1 MSRAAGERELR
12 EAWDQLAHELFT
24 LRNSRCHWRGEL
36 APSPLA
42 TATAISALSVR
53 LRDTETAIGQSE
65 RQAIRDSVVRGT
77 TYLLS
82 CQNHDGGWGDT
93 DRSRSNIATAYLAQA
108 ALVLAKQSIPEAS
121 ASDRAISAAEAY
133 IRRHGGTDGLQARYG
148 SDKTF
153 VAPIATNL
161 ALAGLIDWHQVPAL
175 PFELAAFP
183 QGLYRFLRLPVVSY
197 AIPALVAV
205 GQVQFHFVPTGVS
218 PWRMARRLVR
228 DATLGVVR
236 KMQPE
241 SGGFLEAVP
250 LTAFVVMSLCGMGR
264 AQDEIVAR
272 GVEFLLRLQR
282 TDGAWPVDSD
292 LAVWTTTLAANAL
305 HVSGVAHLSRLVS
318 LEWLLACQHR
328 ERHPFTGAA
337 PGGWAWTDLPGGVP
351 DADDTSGAL
360 LSLAAM
366 WNEVLPDQRAAVHR
380 AARQAVRWLLDLQ
393 NGDGGWPTFCRGW
406 GRLPFDRSGVDLTA
420 HAVRALIAWK
430 KLLPEGGTSASC
442 EGPVRGMAMRRMFHL
457 MERAIERGLN
467 FLRKRQRSDGSWLPL
482 WFGNE
487 WAENEENPI
496 YGTARI
502 VLAFTAAGRKTDPC
516 VLRAED
522 WLKRRQRPDGTW
534 HAFAE
539 HPVFDEQ
546 EGVPP
551 CAGIEETALALSALS
566 ELCDGP
572 GKSPAY
578 SRGLAALATAVREG
592 RHRVASPIGLYFAR
606 LWYYER
612 MYPIIFALEAVGR
625 ALRRQGTPPPNLNS
639 YWCGDATA

>member
-1 MSRAAGERELR
+1 MSHAAGERELR
-12 EAWDQLAHELFT
+12 EIWDQLAHELFA
-24 LRNSRCHWRGEL
+24 LRDSRCHWRGEL

-53 LRDTETAIGQSE
+53 LRDAGDGIGESL
-65 RQAIRDSVVRGT
+65 RRAIRDSMIRGA
-77 TYLLS
+77 TYLFS
-82 CQNHDGGWGDT
+82 RQNHDGGWGDT

-108 ALVLAKQSIPEAS
+108 ALVLAKQYLPKAG

-133 IRRHGGTDGLQARYG
+133 IRCHGGMEGLRARYG

-161 ALAGLIDWHQVPAL
+161 ALAGLIDWRQVPAL

-183 QGLYRFLRLPVVSY
+183 QGVYRFLRLPVVSY

-205 GQVQFHFVPTGVS
+205 GQVRFHFVPTGVP
-218 PWRMARRLVR
+218 PWRMARRLLR

-264 AQDEIVAR
+264 AQDDIVSR

-292 LAVWTTTLAANAL
+292 LAVWITTLAVNAL
-305 HVSGVAHLSRLVS
+305 HVSSVAHLSRLIS

-328 ERHPFTGAA
+328 ERHSFTGAA
-337 PGGWAWTDLPGGVP
+337 PGGWAWTDLSGGVP

-360 LSLAAM
+360 LCLAAI
-366 WNEVLPDQRAAVHR
+366 WSEVLSDQRAAVFR
-380 AARQAVRWLLDLQ
+380 AAWQAVQWLLDLQ
-393 NGDGGWPTFCRGW
+393 NADGGWPTFCRGW

-420 HAVRALIAWK
+420 HAVRALIAWQ
-430 KLLPEGGTSASC
+430 KLLPQARFSGLFPEHGRATDG
-442 EGPVRGMAMRRMFHL
+442 RRMMHS
-457 MERAIERGLN
+457 MERAIERGLK
-467 FLRKRQRSDGSWLPL
+467 FLRKKQRSDGSWLPL

-496 YGTARI
+496 YGTART
-502 VLAFTAAGRKTDPC
+502 VLAFTAAGLKLDPC
-516 VLRAED
+516 VSRAVD
-522 WLKRRQRPDGTW
+522 WLKQRQRPDGTW
-534 HAFAE
+534 HAFAD
-539 HPVFDEQ
+539 HPIFGEQ
-546 EGVPP
+546 GDVAPCDGV
-551 CAGIEETALALSALS
+551 EETALALSALS
-566 ELCDGP
+566 EFYDGP
-572 GKSPAY
+572 SESRSH

-592 RHRVASPIGLYFAR
+592 RHRIASPIGLYFAR

-612 MYPIIFALEAVGR
+612 MYPIVFALEAVGR
-625 ALRRQGTPPPNLNS
+625 AMRRLGIPPPDLNS
-639 YWCGDATA
+639 YWCGDASA